1 MGNMVYV
8 GIDTGKE
15 TFSACA
21 LNIEGTE
28 LMTPT
33 KYEHGREEY
42 RKFLGNAKAIA
53 SVTGGRLLFGIESTG
68 IYHVPLYD
76 YLTKRN
82 YQVRVFNGL
91 ELSGMRKSRIR
102 KTKTDAIDARL
113 IAGYLLMCFDKD
125 KRSPLPLELR
135 NLREF
140 CRIKKRLTRNL
151 TRIKNQLIRDLDLIF
166 PGFTGIFS
174 DMLGKSCLELLE
186 EACTPKEIIGMSKEK
201 LRKYVS
207 EKHAVKLKIAA
218 AKTTSVSSFDESV
231 VFEIGSLCRQARCL
245 LDELSGVKKE
255 IDSEYSQI
263 KTPLQSIPCIGPGT
277 GPVILAEIG
286 DVKNF
291 DHPKRIVGFAG
302 IDPVIKESGK
312 SRKECRISKRGS
324 ASLRCALYQAAFA
337 GITCNPVIK
346 AFYRKKRSEG
356 KTHRDA
362 VVCCARK
369 LCYIIYSVLSNN
381 RVFYVPSHIIASNA
395 QMSKQ
400 G

>member
-1 MGNMVYV
+1 M
-8 GIDTGKE
+8 
-15 TFSACA
+15 
-21 LNIEGTE
+21 EGTE
-28 LMTPT
+28 LITPT
-33 KYEHGREEY
+33 KYGHGREEY
-42 RKFLGNAKAIA
+42 ARFLGEAKTVA

-68 IYHVPLYD
+68 IYHLPLYD

-91 ELSGMRKSRIR
+91 ELCGMRKSRIR
-102 KTKTDAIDARL
+102 KTKTDPIDARL

-125 KRSPLPLELR
+125 KRSPVPFELR

-140 CRIKKRLTRNL
+140 CRIRERLLRKL
-151 TRIKNQLIRDLDLIF
+151 TRIKNQLTRDLDLVF
-166 PGFTGIFS
+166 PGFTGVFS
-174 DMLGKSCLELLE
+174 DILGKKCLMLLE
-186 EACTPKEIIGMSKEK
+186 QACTPTELMNMPKEV
-201 LRKYVS
+201 LRKYVP
-207 EKHAVKLKIAA
+207 EKKVVELKKISACA
-218 AKTTSVSSFDESV
+218 IPASNFNKSI
-231 VFEIGSLCRQARCL
+231 VFEIGSLCRQAKCILEEMLRV
-245 LDELSGVKKE
+245 EKE

-263 KTPLQSIPCIGPGT
+263 KTPLQSVPCIGPGT

-286 DVKNF
+286 DIKNF

-337 GITCNPVIK
+337 GITCNPVLK
-346 AFYRKKRSEG
+346 VYYNKKRSEG

-395 QMSKQ
+395 QMNKQ
-400 G
+400 D